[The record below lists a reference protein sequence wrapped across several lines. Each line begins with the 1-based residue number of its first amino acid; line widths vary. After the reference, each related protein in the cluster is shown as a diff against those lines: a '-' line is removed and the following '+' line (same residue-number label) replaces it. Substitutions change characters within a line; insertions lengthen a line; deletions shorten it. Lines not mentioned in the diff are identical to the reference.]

1 MPEQHDDSVF
11 PARAKQPKEAR
22 ELTAALLAGGADRTR
37 PVVREAMRR
46 SGSLL
51 YVVSH
56 LLDTARHEVE
66 DMWYR
71 GDIAMVDQRRMMGSL
86 EAMGRD
92 ASSETGGTAPPF
104 RSCILTAAYVT
115 AAGTINPPLL
125 GGGGWEVQE

>member
-11 PARAKQPKEAR
+11 TARAKQRKEAR
-22 ELTAALLAGGADRTR
+22 ELMGALLAGGDDRPR
-37 PVVREAMRR
+37 AIVGEAMRR

-86 EAMGRD
+86 EAMVRD
-92 ASSETGGTAPPF
+92 ASFEAGGTAPPF
-104 RSCILTAAYVT
+104 RSCILTAAY
-115 AAGTINPPLL
+115 A
-125 GGGGWEVQE
+125 